1 MRASILVALIVA
13 GFALPAAAATHPV
26 KAQSMARRQPGGALL
41 PALVRQA
48 VALLAAR

>member
-1 MRASILVALIVA
+1 MRASILVALLVA

-26 KAQSMARRQPGGALL
+26 KGAVHGTTTTGRGVVK
-41 PALVRQA
+41 ALVRQA